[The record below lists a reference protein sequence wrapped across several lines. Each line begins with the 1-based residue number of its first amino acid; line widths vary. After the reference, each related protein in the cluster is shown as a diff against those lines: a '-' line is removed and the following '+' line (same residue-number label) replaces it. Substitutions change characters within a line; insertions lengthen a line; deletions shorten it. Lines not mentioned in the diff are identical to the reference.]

1 MGSKTK
7 QIGTIGEQVVVAE
20 FLKNN
25 INVLLPIGDNLPYDM
40 LIEIN
45 GSFKKIQVKTTEH
58 IKDGKMKFSTNKS
71 NPYTK
76 INKKYTVAEIDLFAF
91 YCIENGYLGIMP
103 VTDCTANDTIL
114 RINIPSNN
122 QHTKVKM
129 AENYEFNKMIK
140 EL

>member
-45 GSFKKIQVKTTEH
+45 GNFKKIQVKTTEYV
-58 IKDGKMKFSTNKS
+58 KDGKMKFSTNKS
-71 NPYTK
+71 NPHTK
-76 INKKYTVAEIDLFAF
+76 VNKKYTVAEIDLFAF
-91 YCIENGYLGIMP
+91 YCIENGYI
-103 VTDCTANDTIL
+103 
-114 RINIPSNN
+114 
-122 QHTKVKM
+122 
-129 AENYEFNKMIK
+129 
-140 EL
+140 